1 MVIEVSLPASEGPV
15 VGTMQEEAARGKK
28 KVMPSVA
35 AAETAS
41 AAKQSISLSNIF
53 FEVLNLLLWLNHE

>member
-28 KVMPSVA
+28 RVMPSVA

-41 AAKQSISLSNIF
+41 AAKQSIWVSNVF
-53 FEVLNLLLWLNHE
+53 FLKS